1 MNLASVCFTQLWLN
15 KSNPQL
21 FTVHSSTHRLL
32 HSSSSQY
39 RKANGGTV
47 RNSPSAAVCFGS
59 GSGGAVGCATRAM
72 HKGRIF
78 FFFFFFF
85 FLMTL

>member
-39 RKANGGTV
+39 RKANGGTL
-47 RNSPSAAVCFGS
+47 RNSPSTAAWFGT
-59 GSGGAVGCATRAM
+59 GSGGAGGLCDESDAQRAV
-72 HKGRIF
+72 F
-78 FFFFFFF
+78 FFDDAVKCI
-85 FLMTL
+85 LR